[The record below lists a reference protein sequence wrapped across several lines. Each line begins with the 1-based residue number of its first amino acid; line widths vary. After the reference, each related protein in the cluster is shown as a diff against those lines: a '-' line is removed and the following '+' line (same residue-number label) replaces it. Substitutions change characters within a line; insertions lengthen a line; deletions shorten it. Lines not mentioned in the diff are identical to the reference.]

1 MLSRT
6 ISRMLVVCGV
16 LMMLFGVSA
25 LPVQG
30 AELDQAA
37 AQPLLQP
44 SPRPTLA
51 PPSRSHDGSKSGAGM
66 GRITGT
72 IIDLNTGAPMPGI
85 QVNIGGVVVN
95 SDANGNYD
103 LWVAA
108 GPYSVAL
115 VLDPARGTPAQ
126 GQQMV
131 NVGSGATVVLHL
143 SFRGPQA
150 ATATPVTTKNVPAVP
165 AASGAPL
172 ANRAGGSAARPH
184 ASPRLPRTAEQPNN
198 AWLWMTF
205 GALLLMG
212 GVALE
217 FGRLRRAPQLAGA
230 TAAPRPASGYE
241 NARLLAALLTGS
253 AREAQPARRA
263 ESDILLAALLT
274 ADAGEDG
281 PGRQG

>member
-51 PPSRSHDGSKSGAGM
+51 PTSRSHDNSKPGAGM

-72 IIDLNTGAPMPGI
+72 IIDLNTGAPMSGI
-85 QVNIGGVVVN
+85 QVNIGGVVVK

-108 GPYSVAL
+108 GAYSVAL
-115 VLDPARGTPAQ
+115 VLDPAQGTPAQ

-131 NVGSGATVVLHL
+131 DVGSGATVVLHL

-150 ATATPVTTKNVPAVP
+150 PVATPVTTKNAPAVP

-172 ANRAGGSAARPH
+172 ANRAGGGAARPH

-205 GALLLMG
+205 GALLLIG
-212 GVALE
+212 GVAFE

-230 TAAPRPASGYE
+230 PAPRPASGYE
-241 NARLLAALLTGS
+241 NARLLAALLTGG
-253 AREAQPARRA
+253 AREVQPARRA
-263 ESDILLAALLT
+263 ASDILLAALLT
-274 ADAGEDG
+274 SDAGEDSA
-281 PGRQG
+281 GRQG